1 MSTNVPSP
9 RAPLRLRI
17 AALLLLLLPTVLLA
31 NQKTQRFW
39 LQNTITRE
47 AFGPIVRQT
56 GYRFQIKSESFVVL
70 ESAPGTIRVATY
82 PGGTPFGPYDIKAGH
97 ILDLGTYAFTILN
110 VQSAE
115 VPDLPPDLRDLTG
128 LDIQGESSR
137 KPEPKKQ
144 QLQRRDIPLEEWP
157 LRLGAWLEPSR
168 KAKYDW
174 TVGGY
179 AGKKA
184 LNLESRRFGARAEW
198 GNAFLQMGLIL
209 DSKQSG
215 SLTPPVVALDHLT
228 LDGGSGFGISG
239 GWLQPFILD
248 DNWDLLV
255 GAAVEWTSES
265 YDLTAQ
271 ALVRTEKKVEPEE
284 NTTEGAETEATE
296 EVVYSYE
303 YRSISSS
310 LDLSERFLSA
320 IAGVEYHD
328 AIWGGRAL
336 LRADLFSDV
345 STSGSVHIND
355 ASLSVSGDRSHPIV
369 VEFGAWCY
377 LLDPLRIDLSAQL
390 GSIQTIRFA
399 AYWEF

>member
-1 MSTNVPSP
+1 MSMNSP
-9 RAPLRLRI
+9 LPRGWRLSGI
-17 AALLLLLLPTVLLA
+17 AASLLLLLQPSLLA
-31 NQKTQRFW
+31 NQKTERFW
-39 LQNTITRE
+39 VQNTITRE

-56 GYRFQIKSESFVVL
+56 GYRFQIQSESFVVL
-70 ESAPGTIRVATY
+70 DSSPGNIRVATY
-82 PGGTPFGPYDIKAGH
+82 PGGKPFGPFKIADGQ
-97 ILDLGTYAFTILN
+97 ILDLGTYAFTIIN
-110 VQSAE
+110 VRTAE

-128 LDIQGESSR
+128 LNIQGEPSR
-137 KPEPKKQ
+137 KPAPKKQ
-144 QLQRRDIPLEEWP
+144 QLVRRDVPMEEWP
-157 LRLGAWLEPSR
+157 LRVGGWLEPSR

-198 GNAFLQMGLIL
+198 GDAFLQLGFIL

-215 SLTPPVVALDHLT
+215 SLTPAVTSLDHLN

-248 DNWDLLV
+248 ENWDLLV
-255 GAAVEWTSES
+255 GASFEWTSES
-265 YDLTAQ
+265 YDLNAQ
-271 ALVRTEKKVEPEE
+271 ALVRTETTVEPIE
-284 NTTEGAETEATE
+284 TTDGADAPVTPETI
-296 EVVYSYE
+296 YSYE

-320 IAGVEYHD
+320 IAGVEYHED
-328 AIWGGRAL
+328 VWGGRAL

-345 STSGSVHIND
+345 STSGSVEINGK
-355 ASLSVSGDRSHPIV
+355 SLSVSGDRSHPIV

-377 LLDPLRIDLSAQL
+377 LLDPLRIDLCAQL
-390 GSIQTIRFA
+390 GSIQTIRLSVF
-399 AYWEF
+399 WEF

>member
-1 MSTNVPSP
+1 MPTNVPSP
-9 RAPLRLRI
+9 RAPRRALL
-17 AALLLLLLPTVLLA
+17 AALLLLLPAALLA

-70 ESAPGTIRVATY
+70 ESAPGKIRVATY
-82 PGGTPFGPYDIKAGH
+82 PGGKPFGPYDIAPGH
-97 ILDLGTYAFTILN
+97 ILDLGTYAFSIIN
-110 VQSAE
+110 VQSVE

-128 LDIQGESSR
+128 LDIQGESAR
-137 KPEPKKQ
+137 KPAPQKQ
-144 QLQRRDIPLEEWP
+144 QLERRDIPMEEWP
-157 LRLGAWLEPSR
+157 LRVGAWLEPSR

-184 LNLESRRFGARAEW
+184 LNLESRRFGVRAEW
-198 GNAFLQMGLIL
+198 GNAFLQAGLIL

-215 SLTPPVVALDHLT
+215 SLTPAVVSLDHLT
-228 LDGGSGFGISG
+228 LSGGSGFGVSG

-248 DNWDLLV
+248 ENWDLLA
-255 GAAVEWTSES
+255 GAAFEWTSES

-271 ALVRTEKKVEPEE
+271 ALVRTEKKVEPEADAA
-284 NTTEGAETEATE
+284 EGADTGATE

-303 YRSISSS
+303 YRSVSSS

-336 LRADLFSDV
+336 LRADLFSDI

-355 ASLSVSGDRSHPIV
+355 ASLSVSGDRTHPIV

-377 LLDPLRIDLSAQL
+377 VLDPLRIDLTAQL
-390 GSIQTIRFA
+390 GSIQSIRLA